1 MLAPTAV
8 SVKNSLQSDKIS
20 TSQKVESCNNNQS
33 IHENHSHFNLPI
45 LCNDNPYGLDRA
57 YQAIYDREVYEA
69 IIEEFQMLWLVL
81 DQGGCPDLF
90 IFYYDRLRKRSGMSF
105 SAFRDMWKAWFSFE
119 LSKEKAASQAKA
131 EAEGGQDNA

>member
-1 MLAPTAV
+1 MFTH
-8 SVKNSLQSDKIS
+8 NSNSFN
-20 TSQKVESCNNNQS
+20 TSSRSYTPQKDCTTLKES
-33 IHENHSHFNLPI
+33 IHDNHSHFNLPI